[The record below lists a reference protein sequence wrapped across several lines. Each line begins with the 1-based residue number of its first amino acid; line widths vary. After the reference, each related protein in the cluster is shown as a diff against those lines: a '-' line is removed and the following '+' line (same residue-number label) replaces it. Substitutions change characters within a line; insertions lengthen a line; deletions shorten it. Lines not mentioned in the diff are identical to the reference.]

1 MVKMGV
7 DFWRGGGDRVTFWI
21 YLSLQCLVDI
31 YVEILNKQL
40 VIRARSKLEIHIW
53 ELSSYLKP

>member
-7 DFWRGGGDRVTFWI
+7 DFGGGGGDRVTFWI

-31 YVEILNKQL
+31 
-40 VIRARSKLEIHIW
+40 
-53 ELSSYLKP
+53 